1 MAERSISPQ
10 HRLAGRNCADPEGK
24 PQILNDSGFAGRVL
38 LSLSARL
45 VLIFC
50 DDKRLHALQCLMNS
64 GETAGQKLT
73 QQPAKAVPIGDTG
86 ERRNLLLN
94 ARRVVVKLGT
104 NVVAETDG
112 SVCAERLEP
121 IVAAVAHLKTAG
133 RQMVLVSSGAV
144 GLGRGWLD
152 VHRARTHDLITRQAC
167 AAVGQVRLMYLYER
181 LFSRHGVKIAQVLL
195 TEDDFADRRRS
206 SNLRHTVEKLLKF
219 GVVPIVNENDTVSTA
234 ELEYL
239 GEGTR
244 TRIFSDND
252 RLAALVTSE
261 LDANALVLL
270 SNVAGLLRHPQKAD
284 SAIPLV
290 TVISPELKA
299 LASGPSAGGRGGML
313 TKLEAAEIAMRAG
326 AIAVIADGTQL
337 DSLDRVFRGEP
348 VGTAFMPAVPM
359 AGKRRWIAYA
369 ADVRGRILVNAGART
384 ALLRGKASLL
394 WSGVVKIERAFK
406 PMDVISI
413 ADVHGREFARG
424 IANHSSAEN
433 GTRNPD
439 QGSRKASVL
448 VTRDKLVVLDRA

>member
-1 MAERSISPQ
+1 
-10 HRLAGRNCADPEGK
+10 
-24 PQILNDSGFAGRVL
+24 
-38 LSLSARL
+38 
-45 VLIFC
+45 
-50 DDKRLHALQCLMNS
+50 MNS
-64 GETAGQKLT
+64 DDAIGQKLT
-73 QQPAKAVPIGDTG
+73 HQPAEIGPTGDTG
-86 ERRNLLLN
+86 VRKNLLLS

-104 NVVAETDG
+104 NVVAEANG
-112 SVCAERLEP
+112 SVCAERLEQL
-121 IVAAVAHLKTAG
+121 VAAVARLKTAG

-167 AAVGQVRLMYLYER
+167 AAVGQVRLMYMYER
-181 LFSRHGVKIAQVLL
+181 LFSHHGVKIAQVLL
-195 TEDDFADRRRS
+195 TEDDFAARGRS
-206 SNLRHTVEKLLKF
+206 ANLRHTVEKLLKF

-239 GEGTR
+239 GAGAR
-244 TRIFSDND
+244 ARIFSDND

-270 SNVAGLLRHPQKAD
+270 SNVAGLLRHPQKPD
-284 SAIPLV
+284 SAIQLV
-290 TVISPELKA
+290 TEISPELKA
-299 LASGPSAGGRGGML
+299 LAAGPSPGGRGGML

-326 AIAVIADGTQL
+326 AIAVIADGTKP
-337 DSLDRVFRGEP
+337 DSLDRLFRGEP
-348 VGTAFMPAVPM
+348 VGTTFLPAVPM

-369 ADVRGRILVNAGART
+369 ADVRGRILVNAGARA

-394 WSGVVKIERAFK
+394 WSGVVKIERTFK

-424 IANHSSAEN
+424 IANHSSVEN
-433 GTRNPD
+433 GTRSSG

-448 VTRDKLVVLDRA
+448 VTRDNIVVFDKA